1 MSEQSRPFSESS
13 LRPQNLRGANLCGA
27 NLKGVKVTEEQLNQA
42 KTNFMT
48 VFPNGKR
55 GGFW

>member
-1 MSEQSRPFSESS
+1 
-13 LRPQNLRGANLCGA
+13 
-27 NLKGVKVTEEQLNQA
+27 LKGVKVTEDQLNQA